1 MTGILKVDQIAEA
14 NLGQGVRLNHTL
26 KNSSDTEII
35 SAVGTISN
43 ATLDSTV
50 TFPAGNIVNFSQGYS
65 TTNTEKTLSSSYGAT
80 DTSVTL
86 SDITTGNSIYIIYSF
101 LADVDGDIHSTIYVD
116 STDDL
121 ALSGDVALTQTTDA
135 GSGRFLVNSVG
146 SVFYTSTST
155 SHTFTI
161 YAKTVVTPCSIRDDR
176 IKSQIMAME
185 IQV

>member
-1 MTGILKVDQIAEA
+1 MSYIGSK
-14 NLGQGVRLNHTL
+14 R
-26 KNSSDTEII
+26 SSSLVSFDE
-35 SAVGTISN
+35 GTIGGN
-43 ATLDSTV
+43 V
-50 TFPAGNIVNFSQGYS
+50 KFPAGTIVNFSQGYS
-65 TTNTEKTLSSSYGAT
+65 TTNTEKTLSSSYGST

-161 YAKTVVTPCSIRDDR
+161 YAKTVATPCSIRDDR